1 MRAVQLAQKLWEL
14 PWMRNQ
20 SAPQSSQY
28 LSSTRIGMS
37 PFEGRAKQESPASDP
52 GFKQTPGGLD
62 AGLAWV
68 ATTCWGYLVVG
79 TGLRARGYVV
89 SVAPTGLGYFFASDP
104 TARAVGARFARIPG

>member
-20 SAPQSSQY
+20 SVPQSSQY

-37 PFEGRAKQESPASDP
+37 PFEGRAQNKKPCIGP
-52 GFKQTPGGLD
+52 RFQTNSGRSR
-62 AGLAWV
+62 
-68 ATTCWGYLVVG
+68 C
-79 TGLRARGYVV
+79 RARLGCDDLLGIFSCGHGPEGPRGYVV

-104 TARAVGARFARIPG
+104 TARAVGARFA

>member
-1 MRAVQLAQKLWEL
+1 MDAEPERSAEFAV
-14 PWMRNQ
+14 
-20 SAPQSSQY
+20 
-28 LSSTRIGMS
+28 
-37 PFEGRAKQESPASDP
+37 FEFDADWHESFRGARAKQASPASDP